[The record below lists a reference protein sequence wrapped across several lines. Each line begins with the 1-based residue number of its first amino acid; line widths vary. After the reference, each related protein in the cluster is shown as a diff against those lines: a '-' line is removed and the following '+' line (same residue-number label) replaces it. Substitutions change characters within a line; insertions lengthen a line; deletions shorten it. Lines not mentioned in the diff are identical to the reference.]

1 MTAKR
6 ILIIVSVL
14 LVFAGGYVFWRWISF
29 TCCAPPRIELKGDA
43 ENDVQKAAVEIAT
56 NHLKTLPRYKFWKE
70 KGADYYVLSVQP
82 HGSAKNFWEVQFE
95 ISTVTD
101 QGISIIVD
109 MDKKSVAEVFEH
121 FE

>member
-1 MTAKR
+1 M
-6 ILIIVSVL
+6 
-14 LVFAGGYVFWRWISF
+14 F
-29 TCCAPPRIELKGDA
+29 
-43 ENDVQKAAVEIAT
+43 
-56 NHLKTLPRYKFWKE
+56 
-70 KGADYYVLSVQP
+70 SVQP
-82 HGSAKNFWEVQFE
+82 YDSAKNLWEVQFE